1 MTYYIRDSYTIVR
14 RHWIL
19 ILFEIIKFIFFLAV
33 SLIIFRIAM
42 EYKDKISRDIEIYIM
57 FPIIFSVLNY
67 AFIKLINSLIIYYN
81 ELILVYDDKI
91 TIIKCSLVLRDDI
104 EIIDA
109 YRVMKTD
116 AFTRGIIWN
125 LLSYGNLV
133 IEQQKDE
140 VRIFHFISKPYRILE
155 ILNRQREKVK
165 NESKK
170 KYIVSSDK
178 NDDYS
183 NIKEKTIIDKVWDI
197 IK

>member
-1 MTYYIRDSYTIVR
+1 
-14 RHWIL
+14 
-19 ILFEIIKFIFFLAV
+19 
-33 SLIIFRIAM
+33 M

>member
-33 SLIIFRIAM
+33 SLIIFWIAV
-42 EYKDKISRDIEIYIM
+42 EYKENISRDIELYIM
-57 FPIIFSVLNY
+57 FPIIFSILNY
-67 AFIKLINSLIIYYN
+67 AFLKLINSLIIYYN
-81 ELILVYDDKI
+81 ELLLVYDDKI
-91 TIIKCSLVLRDDI
+91 ILIKCSLILRDDI

-109 YRVMKTD
+109 YRVMKID
-116 AFTRGIIWN
+116 AFTRGLIWN

-140 VRIFHFISKPYRILE
+140 VRIFHFISQPYRILE
-155 ILNRQREKVK
+155 ILKKQREKVK
-165 NESKK
+165 IESKK

-178 NDDYS
+178 NDYFS